1 MNGTMDDPLEKQWHI
16 SLRIQR
22 YISNQTLKK
31 EEKVGAMTDDV
42 NEVNL
47 TAMWTRNGDG
57 AVINCKEKFLGRERE
72 KGKREFLFC
81 SFGEK
86 VSI

>member
-47 TAMWTRNGDG
+47 TAM
-57 AVINCKEKFLGRERE
+57 
-72 KGKREFLFC
+72 
-81 SFGEK
+81 
-86 VSI
+86 

>member
-1 MNGTMDDPLEKQWHI
+1 MFAQISKRNQILSPPFVASNERKQNFHVGMWGRNGTIDDPLEKQWHI

-47 TAMWTRNGDG
+47 TAM
-57 AVINCKEKFLGRERE
+57 
-72 KGKREFLFC
+72 
-81 SFGEK
+81 
-86 VSI
+86 